1 MERKALIASV
11 ILNLFLIASVLGLS
25 YGWPL
30 FIHVKQVLPKRERH
44 VSFFA
49 EFPTTPNDVVFVG
62 DAITSEARWHE
73 LFPDVSVRNRGIPG
87 DTSEDVALRIGQITA
102 GKPGKVFLMVGG
114 GDAEAE
120 KTIEETAASYAAIL
134 DRLRSDAPDTE
145 VFVQSILPRS
155 IEAWPAIEKRN
166 DAIRKVAEEKGATF
180 IDLAPL
186 FAAEN
191 DAIREEYS
199 NDNTH
204 LLAAGYVAWR
214 DAISHQVRRE
224 ARPVRS
230 TTPDP
235 AAASAPA
242 RRSSAHEER
251 SHRS

>member
-11 ILNLFLIASVLGLS
+11 VLNVFLIASVLGLS

-49 EFPTTPNDVVFVG
+49 EFPTTPKDVVFVG

-87 DTSEDVALRIGQITA
+87 DTSEDVAFRIGQVAA
-102 GKPGKVFLMVGG
+102 GKPDKVFLMIGG
-114 GDAEAE
+114 GDAAAE
-120 KTIEETAASYAAIL
+120 KTIDETEASYATIL

-155 IEAWPAIEKRN
+155 IEAWPAIAKRN
-166 DAIRKVAEEKGATF
+166 EAIQRITEEKGATF
-180 IDLAPL
+180 VDLTTL

-191 DAIREEYS
+191 HAIREEYS

-204 LLAAGYVAWR
+204 LLAAGYVVWR
-214 DAISHQVRRE
+214 DAISDEVRR
-224 ARPVRS
+224 
-230 TTPDP
+230 
-235 AAASAPA
+235 
-242 RRSSAHEER
+242 
-251 SHRS
+251 